1 MGARHRS
8 GDAIRKGW
16 WGIVA
21 ICACIAML
29 AHAVDAQRNFAS
41 PQEAAQALIKVVKAN
56 DRDAMLSILGRD
68 AEDWISSGDEAA
80 DRQAVD
86 RFVAHYDAQH
96 AIELHDGSADLVI
109 GRERF
114 PFAFPLVREQ
124 GRWRFD
130 TATGKEEM
138 LRRRIGE
145 NELSAIRVLRAIV
158 AAQQEYASEDR
169 NGDGLRAY
177 AQKFASSPGRRDG
190 LYWPTQPGD
199 PPSPLGELVAQAS
212 SEGFERKGEGPSPY
226 HGYFYRMLQGQG
238 SHAVSG
244 AYDYAVK
251 GRAIGGFAVIAYPAR
266 YGNSGIMSFV
276 VNQDG
281 KIYQADLGPETQG
294 RATQTQRFDPGP
306 GWSETYA
313 R

>member
-1 MGARHRS
+1 MDARRGS
-8 GDAIRKGW
+8 DNAKRKGW
-16 WGIVA
+16 RGIVA
-21 ICACIAML
+21 LCACIALL

-41 PQEAAQALIKVVKAN
+41 PQEAAQALIKVAKAN
-56 DRDAMLSILGRD
+56 DRDAVLSILGPD
-68 AEDWISSGDEAA
+68 AAEWMSSGDETA
-80 DRQAVD
+80 DRQAVA
-86 RFVAHYDAQH
+86 RFVAHYETQH
-96 AIELHDGSADLVI
+96 AIELHEGSADLVI
-109 GRERF
+109 GSERF

-130 TATGKEEM
+130 TAAGKEEM

-145 NELSAIRVLRAIV
+145 NELSTIRVLRAIV
-158 AAQQEYASEDR
+158 AAQQEYAAEDR

-177 AQKFASSPGRRDG
+177 AQKFASSPGRHDG

-199 PPSPLGELVAQAS
+199 TPSPLGELVAQAS
-212 SEGFERKGEGPSPY
+212 SEGYERKGEGPSPY

-266 YGNSGIMSFV
+266 YGNSGIMSFI

-281 KIYQADLGPETQG
+281 KIYQADLGPETQE
-294 RATQTQRFDPGP
+294 RALQTQRFDPGP
-306 GWSETYA
+306 GWLETHV